1 MKDSIISDVDR
12 VEMRRTHER
21 GQARIIILTLVS
33 FLIGVAVSAL
43 WFSRKVPAEV
53 VFQGDVANDLA
64 RPASVTHKP
73 QSSPSIDL
81 AALEAVKRSIPDVN
95 SASLEAGKRILR
107 EAAVTEFEQAVLDL
121 QTRQK
126 KAEQDFIQG
135 QINNSDEQQRV
146 ATKKLQ
152 ELQSEQMEKLK
163 QIAANSKAQIDAFE
177 QLKGASR

>member
-1 MKDSIISDVDR
+1 MKHSTISH
-12 VEMRRTHER
+12 VEMRCTHER
-21 GQARIIILTLVS
+21 AQARIVILALVS

-43 WFSRKVPAEV
+43 WFSRKAPAEV
-53 VFQGDVANDLA
+53 VLQGDVADHLA
-64 RPASVTHKP
+64 RPASVSPIP

-81 AALEAVKRSIPDVN
+81 AALEAVKRSIPDVH
-95 SASLEAGKRILR
+95 SASLESGKRILR

-121 QTRQK
+121 QARQK

-135 QINNSDEQQRV
+135 QTNKSDEQQRV

-152 ELQSEQMEKLK
+152 ELQTEQMEKLK

-177 QLKGASR
+177 QLKGASP